1 MVPIVSAVPISTV
14 LPTIVTVVPTMRAGT
29 AMVSRTSRAGPM
41 FMPISGTMAVG
52 GSVVI

>member
-1 MVPIVSAVPISTV
+1 MVPIISAVPVSTMV
-14 LPTIVTVVPTMRAGT
+14 PTIVAVVPTMRPGT
-29 AMVSRTSRAGPM
+29 AMVSRTTRAGPM